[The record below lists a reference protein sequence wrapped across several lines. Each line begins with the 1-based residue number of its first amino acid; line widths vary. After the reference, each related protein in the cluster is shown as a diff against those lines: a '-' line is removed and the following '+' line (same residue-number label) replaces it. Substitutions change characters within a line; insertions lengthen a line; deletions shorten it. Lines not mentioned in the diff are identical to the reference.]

1 MNKKHFLGLLVVF
14 FMGSLCLT
22 SCQPEVV
29 TINIDED
36 LLVGTWYAMD
46 NTQEFWRF
54 DAMDVNDSTRSG
66 ETWDESEDVQEGEG
80 NKFYWEVKHN
90 QLQIDLYGEMGQH
103 VYYDYSFTAQSATSF
118 TWKDLYGNSR
128 TFTKK

>member
-1 MNKKHFLGLLVVF
+1 MNRKRFLGLLLAFLV
-14 FMGSLCLT
+14 GSFCLT
-22 SCQPEVV
+22 SCQPE
-29 TINIDED
+29 TIAINIDED

-46 NTQEFWRF
+46 NTSEFWRF
-54 DAMDVNDSTRSG
+54 DGFDATDSIYKG

-80 NKFYWEVKHN
+80 TKFNWEVKNN

-103 VYYDYSFTAQSATSF
+103 AYYDYSFTAQSVTSF

-128 TFTKK
+128 TFIKK